1 MLQFFVMWVLYKRRH
16 PAKESVMRN
25 IANTIMIVALMV
37 TAAFAGKNAEKM
49 DKGANNGGVAMQKN
63 AVDIKHIKFETITG
77 DTVDLASYPG
87 KAILVV
93 NVASKCGNTPQYAG
107 LEELYKKYADSGLV
121 ILGFPANN
129 FGGQE
134 PGTNEEILKF
144 CTTTYEVSFPMMS
157 KISVKGKNKHPLYV
171 ELTENSNKAGEIK
184 WNFAKFLL
192 DSKGNVVARF
202 DPKTKP
208 ESEEVVGAIEKLLR
222 TS

>member
-1 MLQFFVMWVLYKRRH
+1 MKYITNL
-16 PAKESVMRN
+16 
-25 IANTIMIVALMV
+25 ILMV
-37 TAAFAGKNAEKM
+37 AVMAAVAFAGESAEKTQ
-49 DKGANNGGVAMQKN
+49 KSANDGGKAMQKS
-63 AVDIKHIKFETITG
+63 AVDIEQIKFETITG
-77 DTVDLASYPG
+77 DTVDLADYPG

-134 PGTNEEILKF
+134 PGTNKEILKF
-144 CTTTYEVSFPMMS
+144 CTSNYNVTFPMMS
-157 KISVKGKNKHPLYV
+157 KISVKGKDKHPLYF
-171 ELTENSNKAGEIK
+171 ELTENSSHPGEIS

-208 ESEEVVGAIEKLLR
+208 MSDEVVGQIEKLLKAA
-222 TS
+222 